1 MSGSNETKKLLD
13 DEEASG
19 PYGSNE
25 ALSSP
30 PVGKR
35 PSSPPR
41 NRLVVFLSTHRSSIP
56 GYGML
61 KMLKGSSLYSLYVLF
76 ILLMVYLT
84 NQLDR
89 YTLPIVTTSAGYDL
103 QYGDRYCF
111 KNRQLPS
118 KVFKEYDI
126 YENITDICGDENYH
140 EFNDTQFND
149 TTLDVK

>member
-1 MSGSNETKKLLD
+1 MSGSSETKKLLD
-13 DEEASG
+13 DGGATG
-19 PYGSNE
+19 PYGSDE
-25 ALSSP
+25 SLSSP
-30 PVGKR
+30 PEGQR
-35 PSSPPR
+35 PSSPTP
-41 NRLVVFLSTHRSSIP
+41 NRMVAFLSTHRASIP

-103 QYGDRYCF
+103 QYGDKYCF

-126 YENITDICGDENYH
+126 YGNITDICGEEKYDEG
-140 EFNDTQFND
+140 FNDTVN
-149 TTLDVK
+149 VK